1 MFHRI
6 CQVFFTQHLFFEK
19 NMVCS
24 WVWVLAT
31 MVKVL
36 KMWRFLATNSPTSRC
51 LATSQD
57 ATFKPELVFLCNHSS
72 WRWVDIRKQN
82 HPGGPKTVLM
92 KTQFLKKTCVSP
104 QRGNNLYPWKS
115 VKFGRPNLRLFLGN
129 CVFTSVKHHF
139 VIDFDRASITL
150 LSFHFICRNISTV
163 FSSSFLYLF
172 TKRHCHIL
180 AYNITSLCLAP
191 KEFGMIFL
199 QLVHGN
205 RAKWAFKCLVY
216 IPHSAGKQ

>member
-1 MFHRI
+1 MGRDGRGLERPSKRP
-6 CQVFFTQHLFFEK
+6 Q
-19 NMVCS
+19 NDP
-24 WVWVLAT
+24 W
-31 MVKVL
+31 
-36 KMWRFLATNSPTSRC
+36 NDPTLR
-51 LATSQD
+51 
-57 ATFKPELVFLCNHSS
+57 H
-72 WRWVDIRKQN
+72 I

-115 VKFGRPNLRLFLGN
+115 VKFGRPNLSLFLGN

-139 VIDFDRASITL
+139 VIHFDRASITL

-199 QLVHGN
+199 QLVHAASIVPVWHLMVERPRLTSLTN
-205 RAKWAFKCLVY
+205 SPRLCRTYSCSKLCLRAN
-216 IPHSAGKQ
+216 GG

>member
-1 MFHRI
+1 MIYRI
-6 CQVFFTQHLFFEK
+6 CSHWYTPHWWTHDK
-19 NMVCS
+19 TIYPYIYIHIYIYINTHTYIWHIHM
-24 WVWVLAT
+24 T
-31 MVKVL
+31 Y
-36 KMWRFLATNSPTSRC
+36 TY
-51 LATSQD
+51 
-57 ATFKPELVFLCNHSS
+57 
-72 WRWVDIRKQN
+72 DIYI
-82 HPGGPKTVLM
+82 PGGPKTVLM

-115 VKFGRPNLRLFLGN
+115 VKFGRPNLCLFLGN

-139 VIDFDRASITL
+139 VIHFDRASITL

-191 KEFGMIFL
+191 KEFGMIFCSWSM
-199 QLVHGN
+199 QH
-205 RAKWAFKCLVY
+205 
-216 IPHSAGKQ
+216 Q

>member
-1 MFHRI
+1 
-6 CQVFFTQHLFFEK
+6 
-19 NMVCS
+19 
-24 WVWVLAT
+24 
-31 MVKVL
+31 MVKWPYRPHFVHVAWQWYRWPPQDDTL
-36 KMWRFLATNSPTSRC
+36 KASWPCLWSPLGPIVGEFVGFPDLWTWANSTKNRKFLTENP
-51 LATSQD
+51 Q
-57 ATFKPELVFLCNHSS
+57 K
-72 WRWVDIRKQN
+72 

-115 VKFGRPNLRLFLGN
+115 VKFGRPNLSLFLGN

-139 VIDFDRASITL
+139 VIHFDRASITL

-191 KEFGMIFL
+191 KEFGMIFCSWSM
-199 QLVHGN
+199 QH
-205 RAKWAFKCLVY
+205 
-216 IPHSAGKQ
+216 Q